1 MFNFNDVIENNNST
15 NIIDNIHHDFLD
27 INVVFFNCYKLL
39 IKAELQ
45 DNNWYFISN
54 LVKEL
59 DIIYKEDPSKYIQ
72 YFDIYGALTMHYFP
86 TQIKP
91 IPEEIEK
98 LERPQPYFRKACTDG
113 TFELYFTE
121 ASPNWLLPLS
131 DINYNT
137 YIRFKK

>member
-1 MFNFNDVIENNNST
+1 MKT
-15 NIIDNIHHDFLD
+15 NEVQEIVNKFKELYLSYPSLHLIPT
-27 INVVFFNCYKLL
+27 NVEGL
-39 IKAELQ
+39 
-45 DNNWYFISN
+45 YFISN

-98 LERPQPYFRKACTDG
+98 LERIQPYFRKACTDG

-121 ASPNWLLPLS
+121 DSPKWMRPLR